1 MLERKAEELFN
12 TMDEFMNLVVKETVS
27 FRSVSE
33 MDENELNAFRLMAKT
48 MDETKE
54 FDIEMAKQ
62 LDKINELDKKIDKLL
77 AMKGKES

>member
-27 FRSVSE
+27 FGSVSE

-54 FDIEMAKQ
+54 FYIEMAKQ

>member
-12 TMDEFMNLVVKETVS
+12 TMDEFINLVVKETVS

-54 FDIEMAKQ
+54 FYIEMAKQ

>member
-54 FDIEMAKQ
+54 FYIEMAKQ